1 MSTRIIKFKYGSDIR
16 KISIGG
22 DCDTYVKL
30 KHLVEFIFRD
40 RSFDTGLRYKYVDSD
55 GDLITI
61 RNDED
66 WRMALLYEKNLKIY
80 VYPDTCKTDI
90 DPCVAVKNAM
100 LLSQHEAINVA
111 EQLAVMRTL
120 LLRIIERIAG
130 EKGYDNGSLID
141 KGFKYGINKS
151 TGSHFQ

>member
-1 MSTRIIKFKYGSDIR
+1 
-16 KISIGG
+16 
-22 DCDTYVKL
+22 
-30 KHLVEFIFRD
+30 
-40 RSFDTGLRYKYVDSD
+40 
-55 GDLITI
+55 
-61 RNDED
+61 
-66 WRMALLYEKNLKIY
+66 MALLYEKNLKIY
-80 VYPDTCKTDI
+80 VYRNKNEFNYTSSADTCKTDI